1 MSNYPLLSIIVPVY
15 NTEKYISR
23 CIETIVSQSMNDY
36 ELIIINDAS
45 TDKSDEIIKKRISGL
60 KNAKYYVLKK
70 NIGVGNARNIGMEN
84 SKGKYIGFI
93 DSDDW
98 LDSSYYEIMTQ
109 TIVKNDADIC
119 VSGIKTEIDDV
130 YFPKFRYDYP
140 FNDRLSSQVQHNQ
153 RKKF

>member
-84 SKGKYIGFI
+84 SKGKYETSPAKLQKPSINLPLTISPAPAFK
-93 DSDDW
+93 
-98 LDSSYYEIMTQ
+98 EI
-109 TIVKNDADIC
+109 A
-119 VSGIKTEIDDV
+119 
-130 YFPKFRYDYP
+130 
-140 FNDRLSSQVQHNQ
+140 
-153 RKKF
+153 

>member
-1 MSNYPLLSIIVPVY
+1 MSNYPWLSIIVPVY

-70 NIGVGNARNIGMEN
+70 ISVSVMQEILEWKILKVNI
-84 SKGKYIGFI
+84 
-93 DSDDW
+93 SD
-98 LDSSYYEIMTQ
+98 L
-109 TIVKNDADIC
+109 
-119 VSGIKTEIDDV
+119 
-130 YFPKFRYDYP
+130 
-140 FNDRLSSQVQHNQ
+140 
-153 RKKF
+153 